1 MKSEHDQILKDKD
14 VQKKDEIKTL
24 KNKYESM
31 LSKNVDNNRNE
42 IKKIEKIFQLEKP
55 GEKFQFL
62 LNN

>member
-42 IKKIEKIFQLEKP
+42 IKKIEKVIQDM
-55 GEKFQFL
+55 
-62 LNN
+62 